1 METPESSEEET
12 THSYLPEAEEVIETE
27 PWDKNEEEI
36 GATVDDDEEDME

>member
-12 THSYLPEAEEVIETE
+12 TQSYLPEAEEVIETE

-36 GATVDDDEEDME
+36 GATVDDEEEDME